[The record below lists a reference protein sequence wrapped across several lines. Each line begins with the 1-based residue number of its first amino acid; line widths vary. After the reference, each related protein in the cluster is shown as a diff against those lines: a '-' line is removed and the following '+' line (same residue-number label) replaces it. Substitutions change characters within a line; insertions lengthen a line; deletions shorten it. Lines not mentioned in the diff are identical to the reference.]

1 MITAK
6 EARLLATK
14 NNLETDM
21 EWIEDIFKQIEETA
35 KSGGRSLSSSL
46 NDVTIATRITLTYLI
61 EDNGFRW
68 ENHPTRVSI
77 YW

>member
-6 EARLLATK
+6 EARLLAAK
-14 NNLETDM
+14 NNAETDM
-21 EWIEDIFKQIEETA
+21 KWIEDIFKRIEETA
-35 KSGGRSLSSSL
+35 KSGGGCLSFSL

-68 ENHPTRVSI
+68 ENHPTWASI